1 MKKIFLAIA
10 FLMIG
15 CAGFCQKNKLKIGV
29 DERVELITV
38 IQLICNSSV
47 MTLTN
52 ADIAYANEVSQ
63 YFDKYKNHP
72 AVETFDSIYFK
83 YFNFEMPF
91 QLILHYSLPNFDIH
105 SPIVSTEFSASRN
118 YDKHKDSLS
127 LFVRQL
133 KDFYLESNFHSFFNA
148 HRNFYDSL
156 KNDVAKTLENKNIIP
171 VVEKYYGS
179 SFSNYNLTLSPLS
192 LDGGFGITIKN
203 KSKSTAFAIIGPA
216 YTSKNYP
223 EFRKSKTVVIHELS
237 HPFSNPVIDSCWAFL
252 EKDTCLYRPI
262 IKDMQKE
269 GYWGWMA
276 VAYETLNRA
285 NEVLLTKQIF
295 GDAAGNALYENYIT
309 KKYIYLPMCV
319 DVLGKY
325 QANRNKYKKIADIK
339 LLLIEAFEAEK
350 NKNCH

>member
-1 MKKIFLAIA
+1 MKKIVLIITS
-10 FLMIG
+10 LLIG
-15 CAGFCQKNKLKIGV
+15 CASFCQKNKLKIGV

-52 ADIAYANEVSQ
+52 ADITYTKEVNQ

-91 QLILHYSLPNFDIH
+91 QLILHYSLPNFNIN
-105 SPIVSTEFSASRN
+105 SPIVSSEFSSSRN
-118 YDKHKDSLS
+118 FDKHKDSLS
-127 LFVRQL
+127 LFIKKL
-133 KDFYLESNFHSFFNA
+133 KDFYLESNFHAFFKA

-156 KNDVAKTLENKNIIP
+156 RNDVTKTLENKNIIP
-171 VVEKYYGS
+171 VLEKHYGR
-179 SFSNYNLTLSPLS
+179 SFTSYNLTLSPLS
-192 LDGGFGITIKN
+192 LDGGFGLTIKN
-203 KSKSTAFAIIGPA
+203 KSKSAAFAIIGPA

-237 HPFSNPVIDSCWAFL
+237 HPFNNPVIDSCWEFL
-252 EKDTCLYRPI
+252 KEDTCLYRPI

-276 VAYETLNRA
+276 VCYETLNRA

-295 GDAAGNALYENYIT
+295 GEAEGKALYENYIA
-309 KKYIYLPMCV
+309 KKYIYLPLCI
-319 DVLGKY
+319 DVLRKY
-325 QANRNKYKKIADIK
+325 QSNRNKHRTITEIK
-339 LLLIEAFEAEK
+339 PLLIEAFEMEK